1 MNHLSTS
8 LLEQS
13 SGVQLE
19 YLVKMIEKP
28 EWSEG
33 DANTA
38 EEDEEDESEHEP
50 NVAAKEGSWK
60 LMLKMAA
67 KEGRWKFPKSVT
79 SDPFAKFPSQQK
91 NDCVNIA
98 RIATAVQ
105 CHSLLSGHFDCHEL
119 SIVWNVKIFTIVI

>member
-1 MNHLSTS
+1 M
-8 LLEQS
+8 EQS

-50 NVAAKEGSWK
+50 NVAAKEGRWK
-60 LMLKMAA
+60 LMLKIDA
-67 KEGRWKFPKSVT
+67 ENGR
-79 SDPFAKFPSQQK
+79 Q
-91 NDCVNIA
+91 
-98 RIATAVQ
+98 R
-105 CHSLLSGHFDCHEL
+105 G
-119 SIVWNVKIFTIVI
+119 